1 MFKLVEQGGA
11 LFMEEAPGFGQAQ
24 RTASLQQLYAKGL
37 LQLADL
43 STQRRLSNVQLFGG
57 AGYMTEYPI
66 ARAWAD
72 ARVTRIAG
80 GDPAIWRDIFL
91 CNREEM
97 LHQTD
102 ALIASLQ
109 TFAKAIAD
117 NDADTLLALITEA
130 SNARSQW
137 RMSTMDN
144 NFLP

>member
-1 MFKLVEQGGA
+1 
-11 LFMEEAPGFGQAQ
+11 
-24 RTASLQQLYAKGL
+24 
-37 LQLADL
+37 
-43 STQRRLSNVQLFGG
+43 
-57 AGYMTEYPI
+57 
-66 ARAWAD
+66 
-72 ARVTRIAG
+72 
-80 GDPAIWRDIFL
+80 
-91 CNREEM
+91 M

-144 NFLP
+144 NSLP